1 MVLQQSHPVSRKTQS
16 FRLDPTRILGLSTT
30 LALNVLALAFL
41 LMPMTLPAPPPVHEA
56 PRSLEVVDIVPVRP
70 DPPPR
75 PPEEVEVVR
84 PRAQP
89 QPDVVRRV
97 EQPRPVEDAP
107 VLVEQG
113 LFQAEAAPGTADT
126 GETAPTL
133 EPAGPLTG
141 MQLQYRSAP
150 PPAYPRL
157 AVQRNYQGTVLLR
170 VLVDTDGMP
179 LEVSIE
185 RSSGHS
191 VLDREAA
198 RHVQRSWRFLPATRD
213 GQPVQAVGI
222 VPIDFR
228 LDRG

>member
-1 MVLQQSHPVSRKTQS
+1 MVLQQSHPVSRRTPS
-16 FRLDPTRILGLSTT
+16 AGLDPTRILGISTT

-41 LMPMTLPAPPPVHEA
+41 LMPMTLPSPPAAPEV
-56 PRSLEVVDIVPVRP
+56 PRGLDVIDIVPLKPVT
-70 DPPPR
+70 PPP
-75 PPEEVEVVR
+75 EVVEVVR
-84 PRAQP
+84 PRTPP
-89 QPDVVRRV
+89 QPEVVRRT
-97 EQPRPVEDAP
+97 EQPRPLADAP

-113 LFQAEAAPGTADT
+113 TVLAEALPDAGDIGDPV
-126 GETAPTL
+126 PTL
-133 EPAGPLTG
+133 EPAGPVTG

-150 PPAYPRL
+150 PPAYPRQ
-157 AVQRNYQGTVLLR
+157 AMQRHWQGTVLLR
-170 VLVDTDGMP
+170 VLVDTDGRP

-198 RHVQRSWRFLPATRD
+198 RHVQRTWRFQPATRD

>member
-16 FRLDPTRILGLSTT
+16 SRLDPTRILGLSTT

-41 LMPMTLPAPPPVHEA
+41 LMPMTLPAPPAAPEA
-56 PRSLEVVDIVPVRP
+56 PRGLDVIDIVPVEPVTRP
-70 DPPPR
+70 

-89 QPDVVRRV
+89 QPDVVRRI
-97 EQPRPVEDAP
+97 EQPRPVQDAP

-113 LFQAEAAPGTADT
+113 IFQPEDAATTADI
-126 GETAPTL
+126 GDTAPTL
-133 EPAGPLTG
+133 EPAGPVTG

-170 VLVDTDGMP
+170 VLVDTDGTP

-198 RHVQRSWRFLPATRD
+198 RHVQRTWRFQPATRD

>member
-1 MVLQQSHPVSRKTQS
+1 MVLQQTHPVSRKTQS
-16 FRLDPTRILGLSTT
+16 SRLDPTRILGLSST

-41 LMPMTLPAPPPVHEA
+41 LMPMTLPAPPPVTEA
-56 PRSLEVVDIVPVRP
+56 PRGLDVIDIVPVKP
-70 DPPPR
+70 VTQP

-89 QPDVVRRV
+89 QPDMARRV
-97 EQPRPVEDAP
+97 EQPRQVADVPVLVDQGIFQAEDAP
-107 VLVEQG
+107 T
-113 LFQAEAAPGTADT
+113 AADI

-133 EPAGPLTG
+133 EPAGPVTG

-170 VLVDTDGMP
+170 VLVDTDGTP

-198 RHVQRSWRFLPATRD
+198 RHVQRAWRFLPATRD